1 MQRLQQRLQ
10 WAGTCA
16 LLSLGALVGCS
27 SDSPSTG
34 VNANQA
40 PPTTDPN
47 ERDRIE
53 KGIQIAPVPLN
64 LTGKDRDLVGLGSY
78 IVNAQAGCN
87 LCHTNPPYA
96 AGGDPFQGQPKQVN
110 AAGYLKGGMVFPS
123 GVVSF
128 NLRPDANGN
137 PAGLTQDAFI
147 QVLRTGTVG
156 SHVLQVMPWPV
167 FQDMTD
173 HDLTAVYQY
182 LSSLPQQ

>member
-1 MQRLQQRLQ
+1 MQRLQHRLR
-10 WAGTCA
+10 WAGACA
-16 LLSLGALVGCS
+16 LLSLGALSGCS
-27 SDSPSTG
+27 SDSPSTD

-53 KGIQIAPVPLN
+53 KGIQIAPVAPN
-64 LTGKDRDLVGLGSY
+64 LTNKDRDLVGLGSY

-110 AAGYLKGGMVFPS
+110 AAGYLKGGVALGTGRPAP
-123 GVVSF
+123 
-128 NLRPDANGN
+128 NIRPDANGN
-137 PAGLTQDAFI
+137 PFGLTQDAFI
-147 QVLRTGTVG
+147 QVIRTGNAG
-156 SHVLQVMPWPV
+156 HILQVMPWPV

-182 LSSLPQQ
+182 LSALPQQ